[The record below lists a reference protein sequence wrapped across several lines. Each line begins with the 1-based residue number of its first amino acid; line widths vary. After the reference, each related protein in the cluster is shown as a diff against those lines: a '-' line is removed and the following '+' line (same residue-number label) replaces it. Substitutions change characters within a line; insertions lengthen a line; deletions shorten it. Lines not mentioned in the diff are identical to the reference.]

1 MLRYNLQ
8 QTVTTKWQKQNQ
20 QEAHK
25 KFHSVKKVT
34 RLKKD
39 TDLKNKNQKGIVDKV
54 DKMGYEK
61 RKGLFEK
68 DDV

>member
-8 QTVTTKWQKQNQ
+8 QNVTTKWQKQSQ
-20 QEAHK
+20 YEALK
-25 KFHSVKKVT
+25 KFHLVKRAT

-39 TDLKNKNQKGIVDKV
+39 TVQKNKNQRDTEGKV
-54 DKMGYEK
+54 DKLGYEK